1 MTNDYD
7 PNEKEGYKHQK
18 AYWEEQERK
27 GKLLQ
32 ELIDEERRKK
42 RDKSNLMKMKDF
54 FIDK

>member
-27 GKLLQ
+27 RKLLQ
-32 ELIDEERRKK
+32 HLIDDERRKK
-42 RDKSNLMKMKDF
+42 KIWELWGKIKEIVSR
-54 FIDK
+54 